1 MRLRNLYKLETITD
15 RAKYRFSKDAKDA
28 YLDTLIIGI
37 ADFMATR
44 KSSLDD
50 KKVTSFLKFVSHL
63 IDYYYQEF
71 PKSRFKALLN
81 GNEVMET
88 LHIKSGKKV
97 GELLAL
103 IENAEREGTISN
115 REEAVKLI
123 TSKYR
128 MEDR

>member
-1 MRLRNLYKLETITD
+1 MRLLNLYKLETLTD
-15 RAKYRFSKDAKDA
+15 RAKYRFLKDAKDA
-28 YLDTLIIGI
+28 YLDTLILGI

-44 KSSLDD
+44 KSSLEE
-50 KKVTSFLKFVSHL
+50 KSRASFLKFVSNL

-71 PKSRFKALLN
+71 PKSRLKALLN

-88 LHIKSGKKV
+88 LHIKPGKKV

-123 TSKYR
+123 TSVK
-128 MEDR
+128 